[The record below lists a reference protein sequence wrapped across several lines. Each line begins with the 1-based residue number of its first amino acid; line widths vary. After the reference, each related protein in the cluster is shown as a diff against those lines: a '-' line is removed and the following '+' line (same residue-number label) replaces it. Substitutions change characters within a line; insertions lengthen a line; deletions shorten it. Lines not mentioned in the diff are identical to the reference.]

1 MAVQGPTGITALDRL
16 RDRLTE
22 TESRCPECGS
32 DAAEWRCETDGGRV
46 RYQRTCQS
54 CNAVASRTLRL
65 RE

>member
-1 MAVQGPTGITALDRL
+1 MAVQGPTGITALDRM

-46 RYQRTCQS
+46 RYERTCPS
-54 CNAVASRTLRL
+54 CDAVASRTLRL